1 MPEENV
7 PVRSVRDNSKL
18 YIPGAIL
25 LGAAIIGISLVIGLS
40 GKSAGDTYGAQP
52 TQKFNTTKKDIEAA
66 IVKNRTPALIDTANI
81 GPGDTRFIGK
91 KNAPLTMYYWF
102 DYQCPFCKA
111 VEVGGVPGI
120 TVEPSIPT
128 LVEKYVNAGK
138 LKIVFRDYAFL
149 GKDSITGAEYSRA
162 VWDLYPASF
171 FAWQSAMFD
180 AQDAEGDQGFG
191 DAPTIEILTG
201 LIPGID
207 VNKVK
212 ARVAS
217 SKTQYDAAI
226 AADQKAGAAKGI
238 QGTPGFVIGSKMIDG
253 AQPLATFTAAIDAQL
268 K

>member
-1 MPEENV
+1 MPEENI
-7 PVRSVRDNSKL
+7 PIHSARDNSKL
-18 YIPGAIL
+18 YISGAIL
-25 LGAAIIGISLVIGLS
+25 LGALIIGISLIIGLS
-40 GKSAGDTYGAQP
+40 AKSAGDTYAAQP
-52 TQKFNTTKKDIEAA
+52 TQKLNTTKQAIEAA
-66 IVKNRTPALIDTANI
+66 IVKNRTPAFIDTANI
-81 GPGDTRFIGK
+81 KPGDARFIGK

-111 VEVGGVPGI
+111 VEVGGVPQI
-120 TVEPSIPT
+120 KVEPSIPT
-128 LVEKYVNAGK
+128 LVEKYVNTGK

-149 GKDSITGAEYSRA
+149 GQDSITAAEYSRA

-180 AQDAEGDQGFG
+180 AQDTEGDQGFG
-191 DAPTIEILTG
+191 DAQTIETLTS

-217 SKTQYDAAI
+217 NKTEYDAAI

-238 QGTPGFVIGSKMIDG
+238 QGTPGFAIGSKMIDG
-253 AQPLATFTAAIDAQL
+253 AQPLSVFTAAIDAQL